1 MGVVIMSTMNKKRGT
16 MKQDTKTTVNHSGSK
31 VHKLNALE
39 SLFARVLG
47 SFFGE
52 STYYEKRSAE
62 QDFKD
67 TQALI
72 SQVSNNDIEYV
83 LKIAQIGREYNMISY
98 PLALLTICFNDDR
111 FKGTNSK
118 LKVYSDRIIRRGKD
132 ILDTM
137 AMQLSMYGKP
147 LPMQFRKCLKYKLET
162 FNDYQ
167 LSKSLGKNKD
177 VSLATCIRL
186 LRPNPKTAKVSKDF
200 FKRVLDNEVSF
211 GDGVE
216 QVQSAISKVNNTNNT
231 TTKED
236 IIKSLDT
243 SSVMAIV
250 KNLVA
255 LYNQGVLLDSEA
267 VKKITDKLTNKREV
281 EKSKLLPFRFYS
293 AYTEVLKLNSFRY
306 KIDIID
312 ALVKALDLSIYNL
325 KNIDGYNAILI
336 DRSGSMNHKVSS
348 ASGVTADIVACML
361 GAICFKKGNAD
372 VFVFGSSCHQVSGL
386 SRKSTVLDIMKSIMG
401 VSVGCTTYLDRA
413 VNFLFSHGVKYDG
426 LIILSDNDCYSEG
439 KYGFEFDSDMEINR
453 LFDRKIIKKVFLNNL
468 LGNTFAIVN
477 TDDYRKN
484 LITGFS
490 ERIVDVINV
499 YSTLGNKA
507 SDIRKVIDSIYGNL
521 PKR

>member
-1 MGVVIMSTMNKKRGT
+1 MSTMNKKRGT

-67 TQALI
+67 IQALI

-231 TTKED
+231 ATKED
-236 IIKSLDT
+236 IIKS
-243 SSVMAIV
+243 
-250 KNLVA
+250 
-255 LYNQGVLLDSEA
+255 
-267 VKKITDKLTNKREV
+267 
-281 EKSKLLPFRFYS
+281 
-293 AYTEVLKLNSFRY
+293 
-306 KIDIID
+306 
-312 ALVKALDLSIYNL
+312 
-325 KNIDGYNAILI
+325 
-336 DRSGSMNHKVSS
+336 
-348 ASGVTADIVACML
+348 
-361 GAICFKKGNAD
+361 
-372 VFVFGSSCHQVSGL
+372 
-386 SRKSTVLDIMKSIMG
+386 
-401 VSVGCTTYLDRA
+401 
-413 VNFLFSHGVKYDG
+413 
-426 LIILSDNDCYSEG
+426 
-439 KYGFEFDSDMEINR
+439 
-453 LFDRKIIKKVFLNNL
+453 
-468 LGNTFAIVN
+468 
-477 TDDYRKN
+477 
-484 LITGFS
+484 
-490 ERIVDVINV
+490 
-499 YSTLGNKA
+499 LGNKA

-521 PKR
+521 PER